1 MLKVLKKTQ
10 GIQSEKHLRPLIL
23 FAILFLSIS
32 CFIQTGTAS
41 DELTNDDCIKCH
53 KRTALMVKE
62 NGGKHKTAVTCLTC
76 HPGHPPMVSK
86 AKIIPACSECH
97 SGKPHYALK
106 GCNTCHTNPHAPL
119 KMKLAANLTAPCVSC
134 HSQQGKELKE
144 NVSRHS
150 KLFCTTCHKAHK
162 QIPSCL
168 DCHQGHTDD
177 MSNKDC
183 LTCHPAHRP
192 LVITYGQDIPN
203 KYCAACHKSI
213 ATVLINADTRHS
225 KLACVFC
232 HKDRHKF
239 VPACETCHGTP
250 HPAALISKFPKC
262 VMCHTSAH
270 NLGKEVKR

>member
-1 MLKVLKKTQ
+1 MITVVQGMQGKKHFR
-10 GIQSEKHLRPLIL
+10 HLVIL
-23 FAILFLSIS
+23 AILFLSAF

-41 DELTNDDCIKCH
+41 DELTNADCIKCH
-53 KRTALMVKE
+53 KKTALMVNE
-62 NGGKHKTAVTCLTC
+62 NGGKHKTEVTCLTC

-86 AKIIPACSECH
+86 QKIIPVCSECH

-162 QIPSCL
+162 EVPPCL
-168 DCHQGHTDD
+168 QCHQAHTED
-177 MSNKDC
+177 MVNKDC

-192 LVITYGQDIPN
+192 LVITYGQDMPN

-213 ATVLINADTRHS
+213 ATTLVNSDTKHS
-225 KLACVFC
+225 KLTCVFC
-232 HKDRHKF
+232 HKDRHRF
-239 VPACETCHGTP
+239 VPACQTCHGTP
-250 HPAALISKFPKC
+250 HPAAMITKFPKC
-262 VMCHTSAH
+262 IMCHTSAH
-270 NLGKEVKR
+270 SLGKEVKK